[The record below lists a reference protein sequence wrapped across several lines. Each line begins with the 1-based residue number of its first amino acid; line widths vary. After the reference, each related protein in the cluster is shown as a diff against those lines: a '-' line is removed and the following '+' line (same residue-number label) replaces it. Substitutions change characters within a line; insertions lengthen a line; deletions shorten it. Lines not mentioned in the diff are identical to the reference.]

1 MENLERTFYLI
12 AELRILLFKN
22 PPQADEYVRKE
33 AAVGE
38 DSKNILNV
46 NF

>member
-1 MENLERTFYLI
+1 MVFFFVHYDRHN
-12 AELRILLFKN
+12 KN